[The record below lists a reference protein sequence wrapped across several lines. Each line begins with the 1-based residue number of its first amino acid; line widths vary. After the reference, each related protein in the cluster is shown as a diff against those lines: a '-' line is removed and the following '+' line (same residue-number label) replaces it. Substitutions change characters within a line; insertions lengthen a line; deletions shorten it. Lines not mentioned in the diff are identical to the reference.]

1 MKGETGERGMQ
12 GPQGPQGPEGPK
24 DESGVRDSG
33 DVSTPSPVTPAPHPP
48 QTPRSTP
55 KGTSEPGFGEGTWA
69 VGTDLEPGTYAS
81 AGGDSCYWARLSGF
95 GGTIDDILANYRGSA
110 RSIVTIALGDGFQ
123 TDGCGLWMLVSEVAA
138 PVGAIT
144 DGIWL
149 VGDELPPG
157 TYTSAGSDSCYWA
170 RLNGFGGTSD
180 DIITNYLGSAKPI
193 VTIAASDRGFETG
206 GCGVWTH
213 FS

>member
-1 MKGETGERGMQ
+1 MT
-12 GPQGPQGPEGPK
+12 
-24 DESGVRDSG
+24 
-33 DVSTPSPVTPAPHPP
+33 
-48 QTPRSTP
+48 
-55 KGTSEPGFGEGTWA
+55 TS
-69 VGTDLEPGTYAS
+69 Y
-81 AGGDSCYWARLSGF
+81 
-95 GGTIDDILANYRGSA
+95 ANYRGSA

-149 VGDELPPG
+149 VGEELPPG

-193 VTIAASDRGFETG
+193 VTIAASDRGFETS